1 MWLKRTLAG
10 VSAVALLALSAGAVT
25 AQTTPIAMKE
35 GVSAVVN
42 DEIISTYD
50 LRQRTLLLIISSGS
64 QPTAQAVEQIQREAL
79 RGLIDE
85 HLQMQEIHKVEQ
97 KQKMNLSASD
107 KEVDSDIGALA
118 QQNGLST
125 EQLIGSLTAAGVNVN
140 TLRDQFRAESSWR
153 RYIGARYS
161 QRVSIGDDQV
171 SNALKRI
178 AADAA
183 KPQYLMSEVFIDAQ
197 RAGGQKQAMDGAN
210 QLIDQLQKGAPF
222 AAVAR
227 QFSSAPTAAN
237 GGEVGW
243 VAPGQV
249 QPVLAKALEE
259 MRPGQLSAPI
269 PTTEGVYILQ
279 LRDKRSGAD
288 STMVDLKQAAIR
300 LTADATPDQIAAAT
314 TSLEGLRSK
323 VKDCKALDTEAAKVT
338 GVVAGD
344 LGEADV
350 KDLSPEFRDVV
361 GTLKVGE
368 VSKPVRTSAG
378 LHLVALCGR
387 HANAADAPS
396 RDDVENRLVGE
407 SLSMIA
413 RRELR
418 DLRNSANIESR

>member
-1 MWLKRTLAG
+1 MTRTLAG
-10 VSAVALLALSAGAVT
+10 VSAAALMVLSTGSAIAQQKTPLA
-25 AQTTPIAMKE
+25 MRE
-35 GVSAVVN
+35 GVSAIVN

-50 LRQRTLLLIISSGS
+50 LRQRTLLLIISSGQ
-64 QPTAQAVEQIQREAL
+64 QPSAQMVEQIQKEAL
-79 RGLIDE
+79 RSLIDE
-85 HLQMQEIHKVEQ
+85 RLQMQEIHKVEG
-97 KQKMNLSASD
+97 KQKMNLTATD
-107 KEVDSDIGALA
+107 KEVDGDIAALA

-125 EQLIGSLTAAGVNVN
+125 QQLSSSLTAAGVNIS

-161 QRVSIGDDQV
+161 QRVSVGDDQV

-178 AADAA
+178 ASDAS
-183 KPQYLMSEVFIDAQ
+183 KPQYLTSEVFIDAQ
-197 RAGGQKQAMDGAN
+197 RAGGADQALSGAN
-210 QLIDQLQKGAPF
+210 QLLEQLQKGAPF

-237 GGEVGW
+237 GGELGW
-243 VAPGQV
+243 VSPTQV
-249 QPVLAKALEE
+249 QPLLAKALED

-269 PTTEGVYILQ
+269 VVPEGVYILQ

-300 LTADATPDQIAAAT
+300 LTADATPEQIATAQA
-314 TSLEGLRSK
+314 SLEGLRTK
-323 VKDCKALDTEAAKVT
+323 VKDCKALDAEAAKVT

-350 KDLSPEFRDVV
+350 KDLSPEFQKVV
-361 GTLKVGE
+361 ATLQIGQ
-368 VSKPVRTSAG
+368 VSAPVRTSAG